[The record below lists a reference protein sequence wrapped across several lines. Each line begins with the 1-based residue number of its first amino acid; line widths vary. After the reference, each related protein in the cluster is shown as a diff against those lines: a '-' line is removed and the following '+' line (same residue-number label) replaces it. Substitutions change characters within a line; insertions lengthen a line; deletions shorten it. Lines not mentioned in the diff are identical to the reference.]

1 MAVGHRVVAA
11 VALASGMA
19 LLWAGPTAF
28 DWLRGPG
35 PGEHGGARVCSFR
48 ARTGYPCLGCG
59 GTTALTLVARGD
71 LRGAVRANP
80 LGAAVGLG
88 AWLTILGGLLTVLT
102 ARMTFLKTALA
113 LVFVSL
119 PLAFLGN
126 AVHWWMS
133 LPPSVRL

>member
-1 MAVGHRVVAA
+1 MG
-11 VALASGMA
+11 
-19 LLWAGPTAF
+19 
-28 DWLRGPG
+28 
-35 PGEHGGARVCSFR
+35 
-48 ARTGYPCLGCG
+48 
-59 GTTALTLVARGD
+59 
-71 LRGAVRANP
+71 ANP

-102 ARMTFLKTALA
+102 ARIAFLKAALA